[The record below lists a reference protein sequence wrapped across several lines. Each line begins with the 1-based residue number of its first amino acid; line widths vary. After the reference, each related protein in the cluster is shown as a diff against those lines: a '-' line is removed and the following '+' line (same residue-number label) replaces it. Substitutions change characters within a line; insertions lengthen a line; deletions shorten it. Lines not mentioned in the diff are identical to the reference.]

1 LDNIGIG
8 IAHHLFKVSKEG
20 GFYAMPLSNCPEC
33 GHDISTAAVACP
45 NCGRPLEINTVLP
58 PRPVIVNELPREEGI
73 PPWAFAAMGIAAL
86 GILILAFVVFNRTD
100 DTANS
105 NLRVNVD
112 RERTSGPDTSTTSIP
127 STSVPDS
134 RTSVPGSQTD
144 INSPPDKGT
153 VSIAAKTVSQ
163 SGSPTAVKNEKFYLL
178 DKSLE
183 EVLDDAGL
191 EPIEGNSLTNSLG
204 LAVIFPDRY
213 GDFRQKAMNAING
226 QIEYSGTTDATG
238 TAKLS
243 GVDPGSYYLF
253 GVTKTGKGFAL
264 WSSPVAVI
272 AGENVLDL
280 APARVTEISG

>member
-1 LDNIGIG
+1 M
-8 IAHHLFKVSKEG
+8 S
-20 GFYAMPLSNCPEC
+20 LSNCPEC
-33 GHDISTAAVACP
+33 GHDVSTAAVACP
-45 NCGRPLEINTVLP
+45 NCGRPLEINTVPP

-112 RERTSGPDTSTTSIP
+112 REGTSRPASSVTVP
-127 STSVPDS
+127 STSDPVSVPES
-134 RTSVPGSQTD
+134 RTTVPGSQTD
-144 INSPPDKGT
+144 VSVPPTKGS

-163 SGSPTAVKNEKFYLL
+163 NGSPIAVKNEKFYLL

-183 EVLDDAGL
+183 EILDDAGL

-204 LAVIFPDRY
+204 LAVMFPERY
-213 GDFRQKAMNAING
+213 GDFRQKAMNAINSK
-226 QIEYSGTTDATG
+226 IEYSGTTDSTG

-243 GVDPGSYYLF
+243 GIEPGSYYLF
-253 GVTKTGKGFAL
+253 GVTKTGKGFAM
-264 WSSPVAVI
+264 WSSQVSVNAGDNVMDLEPV
-272 AGENVLDL
+272 
-280 APARVTEISG
+280 RVTEIAG

>member
-1 LDNIGIG
+1 M
-8 IAHHLFKVSKEG
+8 S
-20 GFYAMPLSNCPEC
+20 LSNCPEC
-33 GHDISTAAVACP
+33 GHDVSTAAVACP
-45 NCGRPLEINTVLP
+45 NCGRPLEINTVMP

-112 RERTSGPDTSTTSIP
+112 RDGTSRPASRDTTTTSVP
-127 STSVPDS
+127 STSAPAINDPASVPES

-144 INSPPDKGT
+144 INVPATKGN

-163 SGSPTAVKNEKFYLL
+163 SGSPVAVKNEKFYLL

-183 EVLDDAGL
+183 EILDDAGL
-191 EPIEGNSLTNSLG
+191 ESIEGNSLTNSLG
-204 LAVIFPDRY
+204 LAVMFPDRY
-213 GDFRQKAMNAING
+213 GDFRQKAMAAINSK
-226 QIEYSGTTDATG
+226 IEYSGTTDSTG

-243 GVDPGSYYLF
+243 GVEPGSYYLF
-253 GVTKTGKGFAL
+253 GVTKTGKGFAM
-264 WSSPVAVI
+264 WSSQVSVS
-272 AGENVLDL
+272 AGENSMNLEPV
-280 APARVTEISG
+280 RVTEISG